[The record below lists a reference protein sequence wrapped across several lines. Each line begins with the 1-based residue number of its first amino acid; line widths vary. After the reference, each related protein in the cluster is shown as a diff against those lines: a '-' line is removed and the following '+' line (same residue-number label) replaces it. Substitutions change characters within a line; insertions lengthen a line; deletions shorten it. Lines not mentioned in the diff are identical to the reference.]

1 MKTKFNLLLA
11 CMILLTW
18 LNASAQASYLK
29 FGASF
34 NATYLKE
41 NQLTNTYPSWE
52 LSYERSLGNKWSIAL
67 GFNYSKRL
75 TEAPFQTVNTYDY
88 KFTNYDK
95 MFVLEGRYY
104 FLSTDKGPFLQLGGS
119 IFSTKEIFVFKDYT
133 SGMQTTSTHNRT
145 GANVYGGLGLKYPI
159 TPKLGF
165 EMTLNIT
172 PNINGI
178 EDYGTGGYIRSGVK
192 LTYALGKRK

>member
-1 MKTKFNLLLA
+1 MKTKFKLLLA
-11 CMILLTW
+11 SMILLTW
-18 LNASAQASYLK
+18 LNASAQTSYLK

-41 NQLTNTYPSWE
+41 NQLTNAYPSWE
-52 LSYERSLGNKWSIAL
+52 LSYEKSLGKKWSIGL
-67 GFNYSKRL
+67 GFNYSKRV
-75 TEAPFQTVNTYDY
+75 TEARFETSDY

-104 FLSTDKGPFLQLGGS
+104 FFSTDKGPFLQLGGS
-119 IFSTKEIFVFKDYT
+119 IFSTKGVSVVKDYST
-133 SGMQTTSTHNRT
+133 STQTTYTHNRT
-145 GANVYGGLGLKYPI
+145 GANIYGGLGLKYPI
-159 TPKLGF
+159 TPKWGF
-165 EMTLNIT
+165 EMTVNIT

-192 LTYALGKRK
+192 LTYSLGKRKYK

>member
-1 MKTKFNLLLA
+1 MKTKFNVLLA
-11 CMILLTW
+11 SMILLTW
-18 LNASAQASYLK
+18 LSASAQTSYLK

-34 NATYLKE
+34 NATYLKG
-41 NQLTNTYPSWE
+41 NQLTNAYPSWE
-52 LSYERSLGNKWSIAL
+52 LSYERSLGNKWSIGL
-67 GFNYSKRL
+67 GFNYSKRV
-75 TEAPFQTVNTYDY
+75 TGDRSETYHY

-104 FLSTDKGPFLQLGGS
+104 FFSTDKGPFLQLGGS
-119 IFSTKEIFVFKDYT
+119 IFSTKEVFFVENYT
-133 SGMQTTSTHNRT
+133 TGTQSTGTNNRT

-165 EMTLNIT
+165 EMTVNIT
-172 PNINGI
+172 PHINGI